1 MSKTFKAFFLNKVDD
16 EINHHIKEINF
27 SDLMPGNVL
36 VKIEY
41 SSFNFKDGLAIT
53 GTLPI
58 IKKYPMIPGVDF
70 SGTVIESK
78 HKKFKKNDPVILNG
92 WGVGEKHYGGFS
104 QYARVNGDWLIKMP
118 QKLDFE
124 KSMIIGSAGYTSALC
139 VLRIINKIKDKK
151 NDEILV
157 TGASGGV
164 GSIAVHL
171 LAKLGYNVT
180 ALSGKDHEFLS
191 SLGAKQVLSRNDFK
205 ISKKPLESEKWTAAI
220 DTVGGDILSTIISQ
234 IKYDGIVASTG
245 LAKSH
250 ELQTTVFPFI
260 LRNITLA
267 GVDCVYA
274 DYEKRVKAWE
284 FIADNIDLQI
294 LDEIKTI
301 KTIDDLPK
309 LAKSIMSGNIK
320 GRIII
325 NINNI

>member
-1 MSKTFKAFFLNKVDD
+1 MNKNFKAFFLNKTNSK
-16 EINHHIKEINF
+16 ITHHIREIKF

-36 VKIEY
+36 VKVEY

-53 GTLPI
+53 GTLPVV
-58 IKKYPMIPGVDF
+58 KKYPMIPGVDF
-70 SGTVIESK
+70 SGIVIESK
-78 HKKFKKNDPVILNG
+78 HKKFKKNDSVILNG
-92 WGVGEKHYGGFS
+92 WGVGEKHYGGFA

-139 VLRIINKIKDKK
+139 VLTIINKIKDKK
-151 NDEILV
+151 NNEILV

-180 ALSGKDHEFLS
+180 ALSGKDKDFLI

-250 ELQTTVFPFI
+250 KLQTTVFPFI

-274 DYEKRVKAWE
+274 DFKKRVKAWE
-284 FIADNIDLQI
+284 FIADNVNFQI
-294 LDEIKTI
+294 LDEIKTV
-301 KTIDDLPK
+301 KTMADLPK
-309 LAKSIMSGNIK
+309 LAESIMSGNIK
-320 GRIII
+320 GRTII
-325 NINNI
+325 NTNII

>member
-1 MSKTFKAFFLNKVDD
+1 
-16 EINHHIKEINF
+16 
-27 SDLMPGNVL
+27 
-36 VKIEY
+36 
-41 SSFNFKDGLAIT
+41 
-53 GTLPI
+53 
-58 IKKYPMIPGVDF
+58 MIPGVDF

-180 ALSGKDHEFLS
+180 ALSGKDREFLS
-191 SLGAKQVLSRNDFK
+191 NLGAKQVLSRNDFK

-220 DTVGGDILSTIISQ
+220 DTVGGDILSTIISP
-234 IKYDGIVASTG
+234 IKYDYCCKYG
-245 LAKSH
+245 LPKVMSYK
-250 ELQTTVFPFI
+250 PFSI
-260 LRNITLA
+260 YIENITLA
-267 GVDCVYA
+267 VLIVYV
-274 DYEKRVKAWE
+274 DYEKRVAWVL
-284 FIADNIDLQI
+284 LQI
-294 LDEIKTI
+294 T
-301 KTIDDLPK
+301 
-309 LAKSIMSGNIK
+309 
-320 GRIII
+320 
-325 NINNI
+325 